1 MNNLK
6 KIGLTALAGS
16 LVAVS
21 ANAGTMT
28 VSGSLGATYSS
39 QDGNTG
45 TVATDSGQGFGSDKD
60 FQVSGSGELDNGWS
74 FSGYTL
80 TKDDLTVSSSALTLT
95 MGSLG
100 SVSVGHGFGGASTKY
115 DVQTPTAY
123 EEVDDSGA
131 TSLSANFVGSWADNN
146 SLVYASPSYDV
157 AGLGTVSFDAE
168 YTPEASG
175 TSPADGGTVSSSLYG
190 TGYSLGLTVE
200 SNGVKAGIYGSE
212 RTNTQ
217 AKVDEAQD
225 SFQGV
230 YYVNYSYGPVSVGVS
245 QSYYD
250 SGLRVASELATAT
263 KEVGVAGG
271 IFESTTMSIAYNIND
286 NLSISYAKATDEY
299 DSQQDNTTAAAATIE
314 DTDMDFKTVTAA
326 YSMGSMSIKALHTS
340 IDNVGYDTNGG
351 SLDTLEIALGLA
363 F

>member
-60 FQVSGSGELDNGWS
+60 FKVAGSGELDNGFT

-250 SGLRVASELATAT
+250 AGLRVASELATAT
-263 KEVGVAGG
+263 KVVGVAGG

-286 NLSISYAKATDEY
+286 NLSISYAKASDTY
-299 DSQQDNTTAAAATIE
+299 DAQQDNRDGTTVIE
-314 DTDMDFKTVTAA
+314 DTDMDFKTLTAA
-326 YSMGSMSIKALHTS
+326 YSMGSMSVKALHTS
-340 IDNVGYDTNGG
+340 VDNVGYDTNGG
-351 SLDTLEIALGLA
+351 SLDTMEIALGLA

>member
-21 ANAGTMT
+21 ANAGTMS
-28 VSGSLGATYSS
+28 VSGSLGATYSN
-39 QDGNTG
+39 QDGTTG

-60 FQVSGSGELDNGWS
+60 FTVSGSGELDNGWS

-80 TKDDLTVSSSALTLT
+80 TKDDLTVSSSALSLT
-95 MGSLG
+95 MGSMG
-100 SVSVGHGFGGASTKY
+100 TVSVGHGFGGSSTKY

-146 SLVYASPSYDV
+146 SLVYNSPAFDM
-157 AGLGTVSFDAE
+157 AGQGTVSFDVE

-175 TSPADGGTVSSSLYG
+175 TSPNDGGTSSTSIYG
-190 TGYSLGLTVE
+190 TGYSLGVTVE
-200 SNGVKAGIYGSE
+200 SNGVKAGVYGAE
-212 RTNTQ
+212 RSNTQ
-217 AKVDEAQD
+217 AQVDETSD

-230 YYVNYSYGPVSVGVS
+230 AYVNYSYGPVSLGVS

-250 SGLRVASELATAT
+250 SGLNVAAELATAA
-263 KEVGVAGG
+263 KAVNVAGG
-271 IFESTTMSIAYNIND
+271 IFESTTMSIAYNVND
-286 NLSISYAKATDEY
+286 NLSISYAKASDTY
-299 DSQQDNTTAAAATIE
+299 DAQHDSATAIE
-314 DTDMDFKTVTAA
+314 DTDMDFKTLTAA
-326 YSMGSMSIKALHTS
+326 YSMGSMSVKALHTS
-340 IDNVGYDTNGG
+340 VDNVGYDSDGG
-351 SLDTLEIALGLA
+351 SLDTMEIALGLA